1 MNKCNRCNVTEEGG
15 GGRGGRG
22 YEMNKHLSG
31 LLVYRLIVFF
41 AEKFSSNC
49 HACPQSFTFRLNI
62 GFVLESLLRKQ
73 YRPTY

>member
-15 GGRGGRG
+15 GEGGRG

>member
-1 MNKCNRCNVTEEGG
+1 
-15 GGRGGRG
+15 
-22 YEMNKHLSG
+22 MNKHLFSG

>member
-15 GGRGGRG
+15 GRGRG

-62 GFVLESLLRKQ
+62 GFVLESLLRKL